1 MAKAKRQIKN
11 TTPVTI
17 NGEEMF
23 LKYNVFAIRKMN
35 ELNVDLTKFNE
46 NTPMTIDDIAKI
58 LYCGLATYDPSMTLD
73 EVCML
78 IDIGDM
84 EYLANK
90 IMEAMNIVSLSKN
103 L

>member
-1 MAKAKRQIKN
+1 MGKIKRQVEN
-11 TTPVTI
+11 TTPVII

-23 LKYNVFAIRKMN
+23 LKYNVFAIKKMN
-35 ELNVDLTKFNE
+35 ELGVDLTKFDESN
-46 NTPMTIDDIAKI
+46 PMTIDDIATI
-58 LYCGLATYDPSMTLD
+58 LYRGLATYDPSLTLD

-90 IMEAMNIVSLSKN
+90 IMEAMNNATPVKN
-103 L
+103 

>member
-1 MAKAKRQIKN
+1 MAKIKRQIKN

-23 LKYNVFAIRKMN
+23 LKYNVFAIKKMN
-35 ELNVDLTKFNE
+35 ELGVDLTKFDE
-46 NTPMTIDDIAKI
+46 NNPMTIDDIATI
-58 LYCGLATYDPSMTLD
+58 LYCGLVTYDPSLTLD

-90 IMEAMNIVSLSKN
+90 IMEAMNNATPVKN
-103 L
+103 

>member
-11 TTPVTI
+11 TTPITI

-23 LKYNVFAIRKMN
+23 LKYNVFALRKMN
-35 ELNVDLTKFNE
+35 ELKVDLTKFNE

-58 LYCGLATYDPSMTLD
+58 LYCGLVTYDPSLTLD

-84 EYLANK
+84 EYLAKK
-90 IMEAMNIVSLSKN
+90 IMEAMNIATPSKN
-103 L
+103 

>member
-1 MAKAKRQIKN
+1 MAKIKRQIKN
-11 TTPVTI
+11 TTPVII

-23 LKYNVFAIRKMN
+23 LKYNVFAIKKMN
-35 ELNVDLTKFNE
+35 ELGVDLTKFNE
-46 NTPMTIDDIAKI
+46 NNSMTIDDIATI
-58 LYCGLATYDPSMTLD
+58 LYCGLATYDPSLTLD

-90 IMEAMNIVSLSKN
+90 IMEAMNNATPVKN
-103 L
+103 

>member
-35 ELNVDLTKFNE
+35 ELGIDLTKFNGD
-46 NTPMTIDDIAKI
+46 TPMTIDDIAKI
-58 LYCGLATYDPSMTLD
+58 LYCGLITYDPTLTLD

-84 EYLANK
+84 EYLAGK
-90 IMEAMNIVSLSKN
+90 IMEAMESVSKAKN
-103 L
+103 

>member
-1 MAKAKRQIKN
+1 MAKVKRQIKN
-11 TTPVTI
+11 TTPVII

-23 LKYNVFAIRKMN
+23 LKYNVFAIKKMN
-35 ELNVDLTKFNE
+35 ELGVDLTKFDE
-46 NTPMTIDDIAKI
+46 NNPMTIDDIATI
-58 LYCGLATYDPSMTLD
+58 LYCGLVTYDPSLTLD

-90 IMEAMNIVSLSKN
+90 IMEAMNNATPVKN
-103 L
+103 

>member
-1 MAKAKRQIKN
+1 MAKIKRQIKN
-11 TTPVTI
+11 TTPVII

-23 LKYNVFAIRKMN
+23 LKYNVFAIKKMN
-35 ELNVDLTKFNE
+35 ELGVDLTKFDE
-46 NTPMTIDDIAKI
+46 NNPMTIDDIATI
-58 LYCGLATYDPSMTLD
+58 LYCGLVTYDPSLTLD

-90 IMEAMNIVSLSKN
+90 IMEAMNNATPVKN
-103 L
+103 

>member
-1 MAKAKRQIKN
+1 MAKVKRQIKN

-23 LKYNVFAIRKMN
+23 LKYNVFAIKKMN
-35 ELNVDLTKFNE
+35 ELGVDLTKFDE
-46 NTPMTIDDIAKI
+46 NNPMTIDDIATI
-58 LYCGLATYDPSMTLD
+58 LYCGLVTYDPSLTLD

-90 IMEAMNIVSLSKN
+90 IMEAMNNATPVKN
-103 L
+103 